1 MTPAQER
8 DWADTVSGAVEAL
21 MEAPY
26 PWTGDAE
33 SLARHVLDAMLAN
46 LGRTLAEQGKG
57 ETNPRDVEL
66 SDWTTADVFDHLLGP
81 VRHPKAVAIVAR
93 ADLDPGAPATLA
105 MVLAVAVGRA
115 VERLTAPGTAGLSL
129 LDLAKTGGFEAVD
142 GRRMDPTDP
151 RDADAL
157 HTALTHAAV
166 HGPQRLIDDLRA
178 ARREREHAAQ
188 RPC

>member
-81 VRHPKAVAIVAR
+81 VQHPKAVAIVAR

-129 LDLAKTGGFEAVD
+129 LD
-142 GRRMDPTDP
+142 P